1 VSPHIE
7 VVLGYDQDEWIAAQH
22 LWLDRLHP
30 DDRDE
35 VVDETARS
43 VESGEGFKLEYRM
56 IAKDGR
62 VVWLHDVA
70 SVMARDATGRATRYQ
85 GVLLDITDRKQAE
98 HARRQG
104 RHADDVLDGE
114 AGDPAGEPI
123 REEVL
128 GPLSQREHEV
138 AELLALGHT
147 NSEIAAILHLSVRT
161 IEHHRARV
169 FRKLGVRSRAGLV
182 QALRGVSR
190 PSSDD

>member
-1 VSPHIE
+1 
-7 VVLGYDQDEWIAAQH
+7 
-22 LWLDRLHP
+22 
-30 DDRDE
+30 
-35 VVDETARS
+35 
-43 VESGEGFKLEYRM
+43 
-56 IAKDGR
+56 
-62 VVWLHDVA
+62 
-70 SVMARDATGRATRYQ
+70 
-85 GVLLDITDRKQAE
+85 VLLDITDRKQAE

-104 RHADDVLDGE
+104 RRADDVLDGE
-114 AGDPAGEPI
+114 AGDPAGEAI
-123 REEVL
+123 REERL